1 MSNVIELKRFLA
13 DKAPGTKLEL
23 ATSQYASN
31 TTAPGHKFDFHT
43 TAQAVRSLI
52 DQGWLKGQCGWR
64 YYDVEVLPRKLASL
78 TDKKF
83 QKAYD
88 MAQAAREALYD
99 ASDNPDF
106 TQIEGDR
113 IGQLGDDIARACDSF
128 DIS

>member
-1 MSNVIELKRFLA
+1 MSNVIQLKRFLA

-31 TTAPGHKFDFHT
+31 TTDPGHTFDFHT

-52 DQGWLKGQCGWR
+52 KQGWLKGSCGWR
-64 YYDVEVLPRKLASL
+64 YYDVEVLPRKLGSL

-88 MAQAAREALYD
+88 MAQAARELFYD
-99 ASDNPDF
+99 VSDNPDF
-106 TQIEGDR
+106 TESEAEKIALIGDE
-113 IGQLGDDIARACDSF
+113 IGDACDKF